1 MNVPPELR
9 CLAHGAGLAADP
21 GPTVEESARLVCAK
35 GCRVPVEG
43 GVPRFVA
50 TESYAAGFGLQ
61 WTAHPRTQLDSATGT
76 RISHDRLAR
85 CVGGLESVA
94 GRSVLEV
101 GCGAGRFTEVLLD
114 AGARVF
120 ACDLSRAVEANH
132 ANFRG
137 RAAHFVCQAD
147 LMALPVAP
155 GSFDVVVVLGV
166 LQHTPSPE
174 AAVRALAAVLRPG
187 GLLVV
192 DHYAR
197 PPGAGWAWRVAGA
210 LTPRALL
217 RHVMLRLP
225 PGAAQ
230 SAATGVTRT
239 LLPVHRLLWRRG
251 PMVDRVRRLVRWV
264 SPVVDHYDRL
274 PEMSREWL
282 AEWAVLDTHDAL
294 TDRYKHV
301 RSVDEVRAALT
312 AAGVVDVEATYAG
325 NGVEARARKPL
336 IELAPGRV
344 ADSNG
349 SSS

>member
-21 GPTVEESARLVCAK
+21 GPAVEESGRLVCAK

-76 RISHDRLAR
+76 RISRDRLAR
-85 CVGGLESVA
+85 CLGGLERVA

-120 ACDLSRAVEANH
+120 ACDLSRAVVANH

-137 RAAHFVCQAD
+137 RAGYFVCQAD

-155 GSFDVVVVLGV
+155 GSFDVVVALGV
-166 LQHTPSPE
+166 LQHTPRPE
-174 AAVRALAAVLRPG
+174 AAARALASALRPG

-197 PPGAGWAWRVAGA
+197 PPGTGWPWRVAVA
-210 LTPRALL
+210 LAPRSLL
-217 RHVMLRLP
+217 RHAMLALP
-225 PGAAQ
+225 PRVAQ
-230 SAATGVTRT
+230 SAATGVTRA
-239 LLPVHRLLWRRG
+239 LLPVHRQLWRRG
-251 PMVDRVRRLVRWV
+251 PVVDRVRGIFRRL

-274 PEMSREWL
+274 PELSPAWL
-282 AEWAVLDTHDAL
+282 AEWAMLDTHDAL
-294 TDRYKHV
+294 TDRYKHL
-301 RSVDEVRAALT
+301 RSADEVRAALE
-312 AAGVVDVEATYAG
+312 AAGLVDVEAAYAG
-325 NGVEARARKPL
+325 NGVEARARKP
-336 IELAPGRV
+336 
-344 ADSNG
+344 D
-349 SSS
+349 

>member
-1 MNVPPELR
+1 LNVPPELR
-9 CLAHGAGLAADP
+9 CLAHGVGLAADP

-35 GCRVPVEG
+35 GCRVPVEA

-76 RISHDRLAR
+76 RISRDRLSR
-85 CVGGLESVA
+85 CLGGLERVA

-155 GSFDVVVVLGV
+155 GTFDVVVALGV
-166 LQHTPSPE
+166 LQHTPLPE
-174 AAVRALAAVLRPG
+174 AAVRALVAALRPG
-187 GLLVV
+187 GLLAL
-192 DHYAR
+192 DHYA
-197 PPGAGWAWRVAGA
+197 PPPDAGRAWRIAAA
-210 LTPRALL
+210 LSPRSLL
-217 RHVMLRLP
+217 RHGMLVLP
-225 PGAAQ
+225 PRLAQAA
-230 SAATGVTRT
+230 AGGLTRS
-239 LLPVHRLLWRRG
+239 LLPVHRRLWRRG
-251 PMVDRVRRLVRWV
+251 PVVDRVRSAFRRV

-274 PEMSREWL
+274 PELSADQL

-294 TDRYKHV
+294 TDRHKHLRSAEEIRRILGDAGLVELDV
-301 RSVDEVRAALT
+301 R
-312 AAGVVDVEATYAG
+312 YAG
-325 NGVEARARKPL
+325 NGVEARARKPM
-336 IELAPGRV
+336 AP
-344 ADSNG
+344 
-349 SSS
+349 

>member
-1 MNVPPELR
+1 LNVPPELR

-21 GPTVEESARLVCAK
+21 GPTVEDSAALVCAR

-76 RISHDRLAR
+76 RISGDRLSR
-85 CVGGLESVA
+85 CVGGLERVA

-147 LMALPVAP
+147 LMALPIAP
-155 GSFDVVVVLGV
+155 GSFDVVVAVGV
-166 LQHTPSPE
+166 LQHTPRPE
-174 AAVRALAAVLRPG
+174 AAVRALASALRPG
-187 GLLVV
+187 GLLAL

-197 PPGAGWAWRVAGA
+197 PPGSGWAWRMAA
-210 LTPRALL
+210 LLTPRALL
-217 RHVMLRLP
+217 RRAMLALP
-225 PGAAQ
+225 PRLAQ
-230 SAATGVTRT
+230 SAAAGVTRA
-239 LLPVHRLLWRRG
+239 LLPIHRRLWRRG
-251 PMVDRVRRLVRWV
+251 PVVDRARAVFRRL

-274 PEMSREWL
+274 PELSPGQL
-282 AEWAVLDTHDAL
+282 AEWSALDTHDAL
-294 TDRYKHV
+294 TDRHKHL
-301 RSVDEVRAALT
+301 RTADEVRGLLV
-312 AAGVVDVEATYAG
+312 AAGLVEIEASYGG
-325 NGVEARARKPL
+325 NGVEAR
-336 IELAPGRV
+336 GRRP
-344 ADSNG
+344 A
-349 SSS
+349 

>member
-21 GPTVEESARLVCAK
+21 GPTVEDSAALVCAR

-76 RISHDRLAR
+76 RISGDRLSR
-85 CVGGLESVA
+85 CVGGLERVA

-147 LMALPVAP
+147 LMALPIAP
-155 GSFDVVVVLGV
+155 GSFDVVVAVGV
-166 LQHTPSPE
+166 LQHTPRPE
-174 AAVRALAAVLRPG
+174 AAVRALASALRPG
-187 GLLVV
+187 GLLAL

-197 PPGAGWAWRVAGA
+197 PPGSGWAWRLFAE
-210 LTPRALL
+210 LSPRALL
-217 RHVMLRLP
+217 RRVMLALP
-225 PGAAQ
+225 PRLAQ
-230 SAATGVTRT
+230 SAAAGVTRA
-239 LLPVHRLLWRRG
+239 LLPIHRRLWRRG
-251 PMVDRVRRLVRWV
+251 PVVDRARAVFRRL

-274 PEMSREWL
+274 PELSPGQL
-282 AEWAVLDTHDAL
+282 AEWSALDTHDAL
-294 TDRYKHV
+294 TDRYKHL
-301 RSVDEVRAALT
+301 RTADEVRGLLV
-312 AAGVVDVEATYAG
+312 AAGLVEIEAVYGG
-325 NGVEARARKPL
+325 NGVEAR
-336 IELAPGRV
+336 GRRP
-344 ADSNG
+344 A
-349 SSS
+349 